1 MVLSE
6 IIEILGPNLGP
17 GKLRIFQLFHL
28 ASPNQKLIRTLHTG
42 HACSTF
48 LVLFCSTSSYH

>member
-6 IIEILGPNLGP
+6 IIEILGPNLGS

-28 ASPNQKLIRTLHTG
+28 ASPNQKLIRTLYKD
-42 HACSTF
+42 HAGSTF
-48 LVLFCSTSSYH
+48 LVLFFSTYS